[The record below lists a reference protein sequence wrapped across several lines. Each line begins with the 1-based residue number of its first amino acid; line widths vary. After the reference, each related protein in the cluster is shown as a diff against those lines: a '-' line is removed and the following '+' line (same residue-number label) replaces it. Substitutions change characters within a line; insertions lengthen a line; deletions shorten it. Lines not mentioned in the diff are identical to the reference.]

1 MKYLISV
8 LLLLTLTS
16 CKEYKV
22 ELSKNVNS
30 FSCPQSENCLS
41 SKEVGESNILYFKM
55 MGEDESQNILNISK
69 LVKKLDSVSIKT
81 ISKNYLHIQ
90 RDGIHLEFLANR
102 TERKIHI
109 RSQAAKGSLFSVDKG
124 KKLIEEI
131 RFKFYQND
139 Y

>member
-1 MKYLISV
+1 MKKFVLIT
-8 LLLLTLTS
+8 LLATLTS

-22 ELSKNVNS
+22 QTSSDLSQFK
-30 FSCPQSENCLS
+30 CPTLENCLS
-41 SKEVGESNILYFKM
+41 SLDTGENNTLHFKM

-69 LVKKLDSVSIKT
+69 LLKKIDGSNIQK
-81 ISKNYLHIQ
+81 IDKNYIYVVN
-90 RDGIHLEFLANR
+90 GNIHLEFLASQK
-102 TERKIHI
+102 ERKIHL
-109 RSQAAKGSLFSVDKG
+109 RSQASKSSLFGIDKG